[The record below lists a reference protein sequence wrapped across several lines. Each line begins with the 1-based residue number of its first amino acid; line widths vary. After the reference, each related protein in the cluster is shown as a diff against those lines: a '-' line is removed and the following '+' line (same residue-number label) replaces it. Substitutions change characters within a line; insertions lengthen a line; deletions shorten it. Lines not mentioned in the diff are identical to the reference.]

1 MTQTDS
7 VATKT
12 GATQTA
18 GKRAIKGAAAEASP
32 EMADLAGVPLA
43 DLFQRLHSTDTGLG
57 VAEAAALLES
67 VGPNR
72 IDTAKPKRLIVAFV
86 ERLGNPL
93 VVILLFAAGVSALT
107 GDIASFVVIAV
118 IVLMSVILD
127 VTQERQA
134 QNAAERLRERV
145 SLSVNALR
153 DGKPVDIPAAEI
165 VPGDVFLLTAGDLI
179 PADSRLIEARDLYVD
194 EALLTGE
201 PYPAEKEA
209 TLPAGDTQHDSALPQ
224 NLVFMG
230 SSVVSGTAK
239 ALVLATGR
247 KAQLGSIATA
257 LLKPPPPSA
266 FAVGIQKFSLMIVQ
280 ATVFL
285 VLFVLLFNLLFHR
298 PLLESFLFAVAL
310 AVGLTPE
317 LLPMIVSVT
326 LSHGALR
333 MSRKQVIVK
342 RLSAIDDLGSMD
354 VLCSDKTGTL
364 TEAHIKL
371 VQEIDLHGQNSDTVM
386 RMAQINAAFETGL
399 KSPLDEAILA
409 AGTAELTSYRKI
421 DEVPFD
427 FERRRVSVL
436 VEDAGRRFIVVKGAP
451 EDVLGLAARYE
462 QGGSAPRPLDAAAR
476 EAAEATFKKLSAE
489 GYRLLGVAWRDVEP
503 DCQHAH
509 ITDETDLIFGG
520 YLAFLDPPKAGA
532 RDALL
537 ALRQLGISLKVVTG
551 DNEEVTRHVC
561 GELGVAI
568 TGVLNGAELARLTDE
583 ALLARLDETNIF
595 CRVTPPQKSR
605 IIAALRRKGHV
616 VGYLGDGINDAPS
629 LHAADI
635 GFSVD
640 SAVDVAKEAAAMIL
654 LRKDLG
660 VLAEGVREG
669 RRTFANILKYMMMG
683 TSSNFG
689 NMFSMAG
696 GVLFL
701 PFLPMLPIQILLNNL
716 LYDLSETTIPLDRV
730 SDSMVSQPRQWNL
743 DMVRKFMLLFGPISS
758 VFDFVTFGLLLR
770 VFHAD
775 EALFHTAWFVE
786 SLSTQILVIFIIRT
800 AHPLRDRPHPALVAS
815 SLSAFALAVLLPY
828 SLFAHWFG
836 FVPVPATMMGALML
850 ITLTYLAI
858 VQWRKK
864 LVLCAL
870 QVGLAALIVQAGTL
884 ILIQIKVRRA
894 SPPQNFLMHWAPI
907 TTAPFDR
914 DLELAVLDEDG
925 AHALHSPV
933 AASPADGS
941 MRKQKARSTCAR
953 RIGGNGMQSLRTA
966 LCCRRA
972 SLHRRRV

>member
-1 MTQTDS
+1 MTRS
-7 VATKT
+7 SAS
-12 GATQTA
+12 TA
-18 GKRAIKGAAAEASP
+18 EVREPPARERAAPMTP
-32 EMADLAGVPLA
+32 EVSDLAAVPVAELLRRLDSGASGLA
-43 DLFQRLHSTDTGLG
+43 AD
-57 VAEAAALLES
+57 EAAARLRS
-67 VGPNR
+67 TGPNR
-72 IDTAKPKRLIVAFV
+72 IDTARQKHIAIVFL

-93 VVILLFAAGVSALT
+93 VVILLFAAAVSALT
-107 GDIASFVVIAV
+107 GDVASFVVIAV

-134 QNAAERLRERV
+134 QNAAERLRARV
-145 SLSVNALR
+145 SLSVTVLR
-153 DGKPVDIPAAEI
+153 DGQPVEIPATDV
-165 VPGDVFLLTAGDLI
+165 VPGDVFLLAAGDLVA
-179 PADSRLIEARDLYVD
+179 ADARLIESRDLYVD

-201 PYPAEKEA
+201 PYPAEKDA
-209 TLPAGDTQHDSALPQ
+209 AAPAADKQHDSSLPQ

-239 ALVLATGR
+239 ALVVATGR
-247 KAQLGSIATA
+247 KAQLGSIASA
-257 LLKPPPPSA
+257 LQKPPPPTA
-266 FAVGIQKFSLMIVQ
+266 FAVGIQKFGFMIVQ
-280 ATVFL
+280 ATIFL
-285 VLFVLLFNLLFHR
+285 VLFVLLINLLFHR
-298 PLLESFLFAVAL
+298 PLLESFLFALAL

-326 LSHGALR
+326 LSHGAMR
-333 MSRKQVIVK
+333 MSHKQVIVK

-371 VQEIDLHGQNSDTVM
+371 IREVDIYGNDSETVM
-386 RMAQINAAFETGL
+386 RMAHINAACETGL

-409 AGTAELTSYRKI
+409 IGKTDVTAWRKI

-436 VEDAGRRFIVVKGAP
+436 VEDGGRHLIIVKGAP
-451 EDVLGLAARYE
+451 EDVLNLAALYE
-462 QGGSAPRPLDAAAR
+462 QAGGPPRPLDTAAR
-476 EAAEATFKKLSAE
+476 QAAERTFRDLSAE
-489 GYRLLGVAWRDVEP
+489 GFRLLGVAWRDVEP
-503 DCQHAH
+503 DRQHAN
-509 ITDETDLIFGG
+509 IADEKDLIFGG

-532 RDALL
+532 ADALAEL
-537 ALRQLGISLKVVTG
+537 GRLGVSLRIVTG
-551 DNEEVTRHVC
+551 DNEQVTRHVC
-561 GELGVAI
+561 RELGIAV
-568 TGVLNGAELARLTDE
+568 TSVLNGADLAQLNDE
-583 ALLARLDETNIF
+583 ALLARLDGTNLF

-640 SAVDVAKEAAAMIL
+640 TAVDVAKEAAAMIL

-660 VLAEGVREG
+660 VLADGVREG
-669 RRTFANILKYMMMG
+669 RRTFANVLKYMMMG

-730 SDSMVSQPRQWNL
+730 SDSMVARPRQWNL
-743 DMVRKFMLLFGPISS
+743 DMVRKFMLLFGPLSS
-758 VFDFVTFGLLLR
+758 IFDFITFGLLLW
-770 VFHAD
+770 VFRAD

-815 SLSAFALAVLLPY
+815 SLSAFAIAVLLPY
-828 SLFAHWFG
+828 TPLASWLG
-836 FVPVPATMMGALML
+836 FVPLPAPLMGALMTV
-850 ITLTYLAI
+850 TLAY
-858 VQWRKK
+858 
-864 LVLCAL
+864 LVL
-870 QVGLAALIVQAGTL
+870 VDVV
-884 ILIQIKVRRA
+884 KRW
-894 SPPQNFLMHWAPI
+894 F
-907 TTAPFDR
+907 F
-914 DLELAVLDEDG
+914 
-925 AHALHSPV
+925 
-933 AASPADGS
+933 
-941 MRKQKARSTCAR
+941 ARYQL
-953 RIGGNGMQSLRTA
+953 G
-966 LCCRRA
+966 
-972 SLHRRRV
+972 